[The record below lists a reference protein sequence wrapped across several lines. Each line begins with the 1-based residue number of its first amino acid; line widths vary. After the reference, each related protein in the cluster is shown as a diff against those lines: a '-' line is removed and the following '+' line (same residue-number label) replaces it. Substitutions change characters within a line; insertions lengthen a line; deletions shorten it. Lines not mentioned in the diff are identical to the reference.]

1 MWAEVMENKAG
12 MGGGS
17 GLLATQTIP
26 RGDVRAGTLSV
37 LPSSGNLTKCP
48 RPCPVLPTGLLLT
61 GSQPLPAL
69 PSLVPRGTSRY
80 RFFLALP

>member
-12 MGGGS
+12 MGGS

-26 RGDVRAGTLSV
+26 RGDIRAGTLSV

-48 RPCPVLPTGLLLT
+48 RPCPVLPTG
-61 GSQPLPAL
+61 
-69 PSLVPRGTSRY
+69 RY
-80 RFFLALP
+80 